1 MSIRAKITRR
11 SVLKALLVAPV
22 ASAARAEQPRLKTA
36 MWVWKDRVLSPDDMT
51 AFAGLHQIETLF
63 VYVSPAAARALL
75 GGRRQPL
82 AAVKAMR
89 GAGRRVYAV
98 AGEPDWA
105 REPGEMPEHAAL
117 LVRLVTSTNLFDGLH
132 FDVEPNALP
141 DWNDLAARPALIDGT
156 LRFYDLLRA
165 AAPNVAIDA
174 AVNPVFALMAAGHEN
189 FMYAIAKRTSSVS
202 IMAYRSS
209 VARALDWVAPA
220 IEQVAAAR
228 RPWRLGVLVDQNPS
242 EPGTSWF
249 GTPRET
255 FVASMRELDARLLD
269 RWSKSDYLGL
279 VFQDYDG
286 LARMYRSS

>member
-1 MSIRAKITRR
+1 
-11 SVLKALLVAPV
+11 
-22 ASAARAEQPRLKTA
+22 

-51 AFAGLHQIETLF
+51 AFAGLHHIETLL

-75 GGRRQPL
+75 VGRQQPL

-105 REPGEMPEHAAL
+105 RGPVEMPEHAAL

-141 DWNDLAARPALIDGT
+141 DWNDFAARPALIDGT
-156 LRFYDLLRA
+156 LRFYELLHE
-165 AAPNVAIDA
+165 AAPSIAIDA
-174 AVNPVFALMAAGHEN
+174 AVNPVFAVMAAGHEN

-220 IEQVAAAR
+220 IEQVATAG
-228 RPWRLGVLVDQNPS
+228 RPWRMGVLVDRNPS

-255 FVASMRELDARLLD
+255 FVASMRKLDARLVG
-269 RWSKSDYLGL
+269 RSPKSDYIGL

-286 LARMYRSS
+286 LSQMYRSA